1 MGEHTV
7 KLQPATSVEYSIEHA
22 EPAEVRG
29 DLLRLW
35 WDNLPVTRE
44 SADAKY
50 QWTYLEPPLRPDG
63 VFVLRATRGDQAA
76 HIVGT
81 AGLCRRSVFA
91 NGRAL
96 RAGLLGDLAVDRDH
110 RTALPAIRL
119 ARQVRQRAVE
129 QYDITYG
136 YPNHAAEGV
145 FLRCGY
151 HRLGTMS
158 RYAAVLRHA
167 PFVRRVLDVPVL
179 PDIAGAGLDAARMI
193 ARAPRTARARWRYQL
208 QWLDDVDPRFDDLW
222 LRARDQYPL
231 IGQRDMRF
239 LRWRFLRHPTERFQ
253 IAALTGQRAARAV
266 HAYAVVQR
274 QGGSAYLRDLFGR
287 LEAIGPLL
295 DLLLPALRDQGCT
308 SVSIGYLGAPH
319 LVDLLLSRKFE
330 YRHSNR
336 TVIVACGNGIDA
348 EPGGLADAVV
358 DPERW
363 YLTDA
368 DEDT

>member
-1 MGEHTV
+1 M
-7 KLQPATSVEYSIEHA
+7 SVQYSIERA
-22 EPAEVRG
+22 EPAEVHG

-35 WDNLPVTRE
+35 WDNLPVSRE

-63 VFVLRATRGDQAA
+63 VFVLKATRGDEDA

-81 AGLCRRSVFA
+81 AGLCCRGLFA
-91 NGRAL
+91 SGRAL

-129 QYDITYG
+129 QYDVTYG

-179 PDIAGAGLDAARMI
+179 PHIAGAGLDALRTI
-193 ARAPRTARARWRYQL
+193 ARAPRTVQARRRYRL
-208 QWLDDVDPRFDDLW
+208 QWLDDVDARFDHLW
-222 LRARDQYPL
+222 LRARDEYPL

-239 LRWRFLRHPTERFQ
+239 LRWRFLHHPTERFQ
-253 IAALTGQRAARAV
+253 IAALTDHHADRAV
-266 HAYAVVQR
+266 YAYAVVQHH
-274 QGGSAYLRDLFGR
+274 GGSAYLRDLFGR
-287 LEAIGPLL
+287 FEALGPLL
-295 DLLLPALRDQGCT
+295 DLLLPALRDQRCT
-308 SVSIGYLGAPH
+308 SVSIGYLGGPR
-319 LVDLLLSRKFE
+319 LIDLLLSRKFE
-330 YRHSNR
+330 YRHSDR
-336 TVIVACGNGIDA
+336 AVIVAAGNGVA
-348 EPGGLADAVV
+348 TEASGLADMVE